1 MSSAVFA
8 LLIRSLRVDARS
20 RGPHL
25 ARVCLLIA
33 IYFAII
39 QVQSTV
45 AFFGAPGL
53 RLFGSLVWLNVTF
66 LTLMGIGAFS
76 STITEE
82 KEEDSLGLLQMAG
95 ISRWGLLLG
104 KMSGPLMQALLLV
117 AVQYPITLLS
127 VTFGGVS
134 HVQVQA
140 AYIALT
146 GYLLMLAGVGTFC
159 STVSHNSRS
168 ASRLMVLL
176 LAVYFAIPWAI
187 STWLT
192 SPAAKGLT
200 PIARSVLD
208 GLQSMSVFTQISTAL
223 TTGRAES
230 AWSLHAISNPLI
242 GAIGLLLSSWL
253 FEHCAN
259 RPRIEPISRG
269 LLARRSGRWRWFSPG
284 RPRTNALLWQGF
296 HFSAGGVAGLL
307 IRLSCYV
314 ALFVACWVLNQ
325 GSTMLSS
332 YEWFCILM
340 IYALPFD
347 ASLLVARALQDEVRG
362 QTIPSLIMLPRSVAS
377 TVYSKLGGALIGLAP
392 GVMCL
397 VIAVIGSGILLEMVN
412 SNGTGR
418 SAIFYLW
425 PTILLLPHLTA
436 VISLTVRWGAVP
448 LAIGALYALMMVE
461 QVLLAMFFTWGLGFA
476 SAEPLLM
483 VMGLV
488 NLLLCVACHLE
499 TLRRFRKLA
508 ER

>member
-1 MSSAVFA
+1 MCSAVFA
-8 LLIRSLRVDARS
+8 LLLRSLRVDARS

-104 KMSGPLMQALLLV
+104 KMSGPLIQALLLV

-140 AYIALT
+140 AYIALM

-187 STWLT
+187 SPWLI
-192 SPAAKGLT
+192 SPAAMGLS
-200 PIARSVLD
+200 PIARSVLG

-223 TTGRAES
+223 TTGRTES
-230 AWSLHAISNPLI
+230 VWNIQAISNPLI

-253 FEHCAN
+253 FERCAN

-347 ASLLVARALQDEVRG
+347 ASLLVSRALQDEVRG

-377 TVYSKLGGALIGLAP
+377 TVYSKLAGALIGLAP
-392 GVMCL
+392 GLMCMVFA
-397 VIAVIGSGILLEMVN
+397 VIASNILMSMLN

-461 QVLLAMFFTWGLGFA
+461 QVLLAMFFMWGL
-476 SAEPLLM
+476 SSNTPEPLFAALG
-483 VMGLV
+483 VV
-488 NLLLCVACHLE
+488 NLLLCIACHLE